1 MDLRRLIEKAPEA
14 VRSAIKYHR
23 YTKGSNIIYPHDKNL
38 YLYLLLDGKAEVYQ
52 YTAGGMFISLY
63 RYSKNSC
70 FGEIELFC
78 PDRLSFGV
86 AAVENCEVAVLT
98 KETVLLWASSDKE
111 FCSFLLESVSCKIAE
126 SSDAYIRNSSMTLK
140 ERLLYCL
147 YRHSQTGTLDTLS
160 KEAVASE
167 ICASERSL
175 NRTIAECR
183 KEGIIDYQKH
193 RFYILDMEMLKK
205 NIQSLY

>member
-23 YTKGSNIIYPHDKNL
+23 YRKGSNIIYPHDKNL

-98 KETVLLWASSDKE
+98 KETALL
-111 FCSFLLESVSCKIAE
+111 
-126 SSDAYIRNSSMTLK
+126 
-140 ERLLYCL
+140 
-147 YRHSQTGTLDTLS
+147 
-160 KEAVASE
+160 
-167 ICASERSL
+167 
-175 NRTIAECR
+175 
-183 KEGIIDYQKH
+183 
-193 RFYILDMEMLKK
+193 
-205 NIQSLY
+205 

>member
-1 MDLRRLIEKAPEA
+1 
-14 VRSAIKYHR
+14 
-23 YTKGSNIIYPHDKNL
+23 
-38 YLYLLLDGKAEVYQ
+38 
-52 YTAGGMFISLY
+52 MFISLY

-86 AAVENCEVAVLT
+86 AAVENCEVAVIT
-98 KETVLLWASSDKE
+98 KETALLWASSDKE

-126 SSDAYIRNSSMTLK
+126 SSDSMTPK

-160 KEAVASE
+160 KEAAASE
-167 ICASERSL
+167 ICAPERSL

-205 NIQSLY
+205 NIQSLS